1 MTLANPILRRILLIS
16 GVIFTYVIAYT
27 LMIALLNGGV
37 PNRILTPLPQYYS
50 LFSVLWDENAWAAL
64 TLMAHKSFFVIAHKD
79 PRSGLNLWTMDID
92 AITFTIYLIVAWLI
106 SGRLLLSRQQLTTKR
121 RTLALTGALSGSA
134 LVLLSVSYMSVVDHC
149 AGPTWAGFV
158 SLYGMGAS
166 EFELYPAYQIIMAI
180 LGSLLFSAS
189 IYLDR
194 SSPNSPLTM

>member
-1 MTLANPILRRILLIS
+1 MTLANPILRRILIFS
-16 GVIFTYVIAYT
+16 AIIVIYVIAYT

-64 TLMAHKSFFVIAHKD
+64 LLMIHKSFFVIAHKD

-92 AITFTIYLIVAWLI
+92 AISFGIYLIVAWLL
-106 SGRLLLSRQQLTTKR
+106 SGRLLLSRQQLSNQR
-121 RTLALTGALSGSA
+121 RTLILSAALIGSA
-134 LVLLSVSYMSVVDHC
+134 MVFLSVSYMSVIAHC

-166 EFELYPAYQIIMAI
+166 EFELYPAYQISLAI
-180 LGSLLFSAS
+180 VGGLLFAASVYADRIAKKYSAS
-189 IYLDR
+189 I
-194 SSPNSPLTM
+194 